1 MLRRGVVLGGLAA
14 ALALGWACA
23 DIAGPARPAPYEW
36 RLFIANDS
44 GGIDSLS
51 FHWPRSSLPV
61 RFWTEDTM
69 DLARHV
75 ADGIALWKTAF
86 LYGEY
91 DGTLVTDSGSAD
103 VIVRAGLPPKAGLAP
118 PVQLDALLPECE
130 GATVFDTVA
139 TRHQLGLPM
148 HIYLNQRLPT
158 GDLETCLEVTVA
170 HEIGHSLGLFDH
182 TSDTTDLM
190 YSNPVVTHLSPRDIR
205 TAEAIYHI
213 PATMVPVRP

>member
-1 MLRRGVVLGGLAA
+1 MRRGLVLGGLAA
-14 ALALGWACA
+14 ALALGWACT

-36 RLFIANDS
+36 RLFVPNDT
-44 GGIDSLS
+44 GGLDSLS
-51 FHWPRSSLPV
+51 FHWPRASLPV
-61 RFWTEDTM
+61 RFWAEDTF
-69 DLARHV
+69 DLSRHV
-75 ADGIALWKTAF
+75 SDGIALWKAAF

-91 DGTLVTDSGSAD
+91 DAVLVADSSLAD
-103 VIVRAGLPPKAGLAP
+103 VIVRAGVPPKVGLVP
-118 PVQLDALLPECE
+118 PVRLGAMLPECE

-148 HIYLNQRLPT
+148 HIYINQRLPG

-190 YSNPVVTHLSPRDIR
+190 YSNPVVTHLSARDVR

-213 PATMVPVRP
+213 PADMVPVRP